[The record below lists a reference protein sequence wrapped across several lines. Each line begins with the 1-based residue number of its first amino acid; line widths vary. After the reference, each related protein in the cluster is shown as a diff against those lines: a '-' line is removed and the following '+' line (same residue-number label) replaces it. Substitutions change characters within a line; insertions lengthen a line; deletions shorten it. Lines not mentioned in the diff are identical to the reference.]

1 MRKAIIPVCM
11 IFVISSI
18 LPIGQAVACT
28 DFQIEAIDG
37 SIVIGRAMDF
47 HLETNSAITV
57 YQRGERLSSSSP
69 GGKKGYEWTSK
80 YGFVGVNAFGNKRY
94 VLDGLNEAGLSAGF
108 LWLQEA
114 GYQTV
119 KDSEA
124 TQALI
129 IYDVSSW
136 LLGSFASTAEVKE
149 GIKGVRVWGEVVPEI
164 NMVPPFHVAV
174 HDTLGNNLV
183 IEFIDGQV
191 KLYDNPIGVLTN
203 SPPFDWHIMNL
214 RSYIN
219 LTNLEIKPMDIA
231 GVTIKSTGYGSG
243 LIGIPGSWA
252 SPSRFVRTVLFTH
265 FANPTKDAL
274 GGVTLA
280 VHILNTIDTPRGP
293 IKEKEGESFVDNYT
307 QWASIKDLINKVFY
321 FRDYRNMGLRAIDLK
336 KIDFKSQAKVKLLPI
351 ASEDYGVVDVTE
363 RLF

>member
-1 MRKAIIPVCM
+1 MGKAIIPVCM

-18 LPIGQAVACT
+18 LPIGQAVACS

-37 SIVIGRAMDF
+37 SIVIGHVMDF
-47 HLETNSAITV
+47 HLETNAAVTV

-80 YGFVGVNAFGNKRY
+80 YGFVGINAFGNKRY
-94 VLDGLNEAGLSAGF
+94 VGSGLNETGLAAGF
-108 LWLQEA
+108 LWLQET

-124 TQALI
+124 TQALTI
-129 IYDVSSW
+129 FDMCSW

-149 GIKGVRVWGEVVPEI
+149 GIKGVRVWGEVAPEI
-164 NMVPPFHVAV
+164 NMVPPLHVAV
-174 HDTLGNNLV
+174 HDALGNNLV
-183 IEFIDGQV
+183 IEFIEGQV
-191 KLYDNPIGVLTN
+191 KLHDNPIGVLTN

-219 LTNLEIKPMDIA
+219 LTNMEVKPMDIA

-243 LIGIPGSWA
+243 LIGIPGSWS
-252 SPSRFVRTVLFTH
+252 SPSRFVRIVLFTH
-265 FANPTKDAL
+265 FATPTKDAL
-274 GGVTLA
+274 EGVTLA
-280 VHILNTIDTPRGP
+280 VHILNTVDTPRGP
-293 IKEKEGESFVDNYT
+293 IREKEGESFVDNYT
-307 QWASIKDLINKVFY
+307 QWASIQDLTNKVLY

-336 KIDFKSQAKVKLLPI
+336 KIDFKSQAKAKLLPI